1 MARDRLSFSPP
12 IVLYKDRTASPAL
25 HVLERSMATRI
36 KPTSKPLHEQDFYAW
51 SKAQA
56 DLLRAGRYAELD
68 LDHLIEEIDDLGEG
82 LYRSARSRIRTIIEH
97 LLKLESSPSRDPRAG
112 WVETVMTQ
120 RSDLED
126 ELSPSLRPRIE
137 QALARTYD
145 PAHRNT
151 AAALREHGEQA
162 AADALPTTCPYTLD
176 QITGEW
182 LP

>member
-1 MARDRLSFSPP
+1 
-12 IVLYKDRTASPAL
+12 
-25 HVLERSMATRI
+25 MATRI
-36 KPTSKPLHEQDFYAW
+36 APPPNPVYEQDFYAW

-56 DLLRAGRYAELD
+56 GLLRAGRYADLD
-68 LDHLIEEIDDLGEG
+68 LEHLIEEVDDLGES

-97 LLKLESSPSRDPRAG
+97 LLKLQHSPSRDPRAG

-126 ELSPSLRPRIE
+126 ELTASLRPRIE
-137 QALARTYD
+137 QALPRTYD
-145 PAHRNT
+145 QARRNS

-162 AADALPTTCPYTLD
+162 AADALPEICPYTLD

>member
-1 MARDRLSFSPP
+1 
-12 IVLYKDRTASPAL
+12 
-25 HVLERSMATRI
+25 MATRI
-36 KPTSKPLHEQDFYAW
+36 APPPNPVYEQDFYAW

-56 DLLRAGRYAELD
+56 GLLRAGRYADLD
-68 LDHLIEEIDDLGEG
+68 LEHLIEEVDDLGES

-97 LLKLESSPSRDPRAG
+97 LLKLQHSASRNPRAG

-126 ELSPSLRPRIE
+126 ELSASLRPRIE

-145 PAHRNT
+145 QVRRNS

-162 AADALPTTCPYTLD
+162 AADALPEICPYTLD
-176 QITGEW
+176 QLTGEW

>member
-1 MARDRLSFSPP
+1 
-12 IVLYKDRTASPAL
+12 
-25 HVLERSMATRI
+25 MATRI
-36 KPTSKPLHEQDFYAW
+36 KPPSKSLYERDFYAW
-51 SKAQA
+51 ANAQA
-56 DLLRAGRYAELD
+56 DLLRAGRHAELD
-68 LDHLIEEIDDLGEG
+68 LEHLIEEVQDLGES

-97 LLKLESSPSRDPRAG
+97 LLKLQHSPSRDPRAS

-126 ELSPSLRPRIE
+126 ELTASLRPRIE

-145 PAHRNT
+145 QARRNT

-162 AADALPTTCPYTLD
+162 AADALPATCPYTLD
-176 QITGEW
+176 QITGDW